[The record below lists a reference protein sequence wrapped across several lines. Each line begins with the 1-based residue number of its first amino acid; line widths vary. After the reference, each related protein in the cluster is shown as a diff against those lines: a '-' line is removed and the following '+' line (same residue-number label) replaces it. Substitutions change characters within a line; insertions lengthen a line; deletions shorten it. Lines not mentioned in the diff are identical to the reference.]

1 MLGVLLKG
9 VDAFDP
15 FFLLKGLGIFNLDF
29 FYQLVPNYFS
39 LDIPFKQPLLLPSGY
54 ISHYVVRRRE
64 RVEGGGGGYI
74 KLKTYQA
81 LL

>member
-39 LDIPFKQPLLLPSGY
+39 LEIPFKQPLLLPSG
-54 ISHYVVRRRE
+54 
-64 RVEGGGGGYI
+64 
-74 KLKTYQA
+74 
-81 LL
+81 

>member
-39 LDIPFKQPLLLPSGY
+39 LDIPFKQSLLLPSGY
-54 ISHYVVRRRE
+54 ISHYVVRREE
-64 RVEGGGGGYI
+64 RVEGGGG
-74 KLKTYQA
+74 LN
-81 LL
+81 

>member
-39 LDIPFKQPLLLPSGY
+39 LDIPFKQSLLLPSGY
-54 ISHYVVRRRE
+54 ISHYVVRREE

-81 LL
+81 L